1 MILCWLWLIV
11 YCKIN
16 LFMVSLRV
24 LFKSHK
30 DKKFIA
36 FTLPEVFDLLGELDS
51 SNIVSIHIYPNYRE
65 S

>member
-1 MILCWLWLIV
+1 
-11 YCKIN
+11 
-16 LFMVSLRV
+16 MVSLRV

-36 FTLPEVFDLLGELDS
+36 FTLPEVFDFLGELDS